1 MCRSLFDFRG
11 PVSLL
16 AQALPVLMQMGSFLG
31 PFGQCRLGRKKK
43 KVKKKKKNPIMDKQS
58 DCEL

>member
-1 MCRSLFDFRG
+1 MCRSLFDFLG

-16 AQALPVLMQMGSFLG
+16 TQALPVLMQMGSFLG

-43 KVKKKKKNPIMDKQS
+43 RLKKKEKSNYG
-58 DCEL
+58 